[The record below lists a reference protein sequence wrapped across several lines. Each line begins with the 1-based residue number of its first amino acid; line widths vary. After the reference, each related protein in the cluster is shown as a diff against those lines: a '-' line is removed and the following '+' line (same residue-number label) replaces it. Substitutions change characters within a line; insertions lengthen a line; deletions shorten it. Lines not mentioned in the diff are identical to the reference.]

1 MQERPDGP
9 RRVHPVV
16 ERLAAYSWR
25 LIVIGIV
32 LLASLWLVQRLSP
45 VLIPVV
51 IALFL
56 TRLLAPVSNW
66 LRARRWRPGFAAL
79 ATMLAFF
86 VLIAGVGAVIVPSV
100 VDDAGSLGPTLT
112 EALDDVEDWVVEDS
126 PFDVSRESID
136 RLRANAAQGI
146 VDLFRSYDGAVVDG
160 ATLLAE
166 AMAGLFIALLVTFFM
181 LRDGERAMAWAYER
195 AGPRRGERV
204 RRGAERAWWTLG
216 GYLRGAA
223 ILGLLEAI
231 VIGFTLFVAGGSLI
245 GPVALI
251 TFFAAFVP
259 IVGAITAGVVAVLVG
274 LVTGGLATGIVV
286 AIVALVMQQLDNDL
300 LAPMIYGRALRLH
313 PVVVLL
319 GVVAGGALF
328 GIGGTILAVPVIAV
342 GVNVAGELAASDS
355 LEADRPEVQRPAP
368 A

>member
-1 MQERPDGP
+1 MQERTDAP
-9 RRVHPVV
+9 RSVHPIV

-56 TRLLAPVSNW
+56 TRFLAPVSNW
-66 LRARRWRPGFAAL
+66 LRARRWRPGLAAL

-86 VLIAGVGAVIVPSV
+86 VLVAGAAAVIVPSV
-100 VDDAGSLGPTLT
+100 VDDADSLGPTLT
-112 EALDDVEDWVVEDS
+112 EALDDMEDWLVEDS
-126 PFDVSRESID
+126 PFDVSRESVD
-136 RLRANAAQGI
+136 RLRANAGQRL

-166 AMAGLFIALLVTFFM
+166 AVAGLFIALLVTFFM
-181 LRDGERAMAWAYER
+181 LRDGDRAMAWTYER
-195 AGPRRGERV
+195 AGPGRDERI
-204 RRGAERAWWTLG
+204 RRGAEAAWWTLG

-223 ILGLLEAI
+223 ILGLLESI
-231 VIGFTLFVAGGSLI
+231 VIGFTLFVAGGRLV
-245 GPVALI
+245 GPVALL

-259 IVGAITAGVVAVLVG
+259 IVGAIAAGVVAVLVG
-274 LVTGGLATGIVV
+274 LVTGGLGTGIVV
-286 AIVALVMQQLDNDL
+286 GIVALVMQQLDNDL
-300 LAPMIYGRALRLH
+300 LAPIVYGRALRLH

-319 GVVAGGALF
+319 SVVAGGALF
-328 GIGGTILAVPVIAV
+328 GIAGTILAVPVVAV
-342 GVNVAGELAASDS
+342 AVNVTGEVAANGP
-355 LEADRPEVQRPAP
+355 REVRGSASPA
-368 A
+368 

>member
-1 MQERPDGP
+1 MQERPDEP
-9 RRVHPVV
+9 RTVHPVI

-32 LLASLWLVQRLSP
+32 LLASLWLVRRLSP

-56 TRLLAPVSNW
+56 SRLLAPVSNW
-66 LRARRWRPGFAAL
+66 LRAHRWRPGLAAL

-86 VLIAGVGAVIVPSV
+86 IVLAGVTAVVVPSI
-100 VDDAGSLGPTLT
+100 VDDAGSLGPTLS
-112 EALDDVEDWVVEDS
+112 EALDDVEEWLVEDS
-126 PFDVSRESID
+126 PFDVSSESID
-136 RLRANAAQGI
+136 RLRANAGERI

-160 ATLLAE
+160 ATFLAE
-166 AMAGLFIALLVTFFM
+166 AIAGLFIALLVTFFM
-181 LRDGERAMAWAYER
+181 LRDGERGMAWVYRR
-195 AGPRRGERV
+195 AGPGQDERI
-204 RRGAERAWWTLG
+204 RRGAEAAWWTLG

-231 VIGFTLFVAGGSLI
+231 VIGLTLFLAGGRLV
-245 GPVALI
+245 GPVALV

-286 AIVALVMQQLDNDL
+286 GIVALVMQQIDNDL
-300 LAPMIYGRALRLH
+300 LAPMIYGRALNLH

-319 GVVAGGALF
+319 SVVAGGALF
-328 GIGGTILAVPVIAV
+328 GIAGTVLAVPVVAV
-342 GVNVAGELAASDS
+342 AVNVMGEVTSDGPR
-355 LEADRPEVQRPAP
+355 EADAPEVRGPAP